1 MRLKLEQM
9 GNFYGFFIPK
19 SILEELSFTPS
30 DDYQLMVE
38 AGQVIIAKEGGLQGI
53 EPIDFADE
61 ELDAWS
67 SILDEPSSG
76 EGEA

>member
-1 MRLKLEQM
+1 M

-30 DDYQLMVE
+30 DDFHLTVE
-38 AGQVIIAKEGGLQGI
+38 AGQLIIAKEGMFGDI
-53 EPIDFADE
+53 APTEFADD

-67 SILDEPSSG
+67 SILDEPNNS

>member
-1 MRLKLEQM
+1 M